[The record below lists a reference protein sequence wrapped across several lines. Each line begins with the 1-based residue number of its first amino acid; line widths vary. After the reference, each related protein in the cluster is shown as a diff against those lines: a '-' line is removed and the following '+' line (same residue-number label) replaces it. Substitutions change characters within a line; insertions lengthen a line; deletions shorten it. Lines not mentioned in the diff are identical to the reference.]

1 MNIRLQ
7 RKILTSIRKDED
19 SNCWLWTGQIS
30 NSGYGKVML
39 SDDNHQ
45 THMESADHVSF
56 MAFIGPIPKGLLT
69 RQTCHNRLCVN
80 PQHLELF
87 NPEAWRESQPVTD

>member
-7 RKILTSIRKDED
+7 SKILSHIRKDED
-19 SNCWLWTGQIS
+19 THCWLWNGQIS
-30 NSGYGKVML
+30 NSGYGKIMIH
-39 SDDNHQ
+39 DDDHQ
-45 THMESADHVSF
+45 TRMESADQVSY
-56 MAFIGPIPKGLLT
+56 MAFIGAVPKGMLT

-87 NPEAWRESQPVTD
+87 NPEAWRK